1 MTRQP
6 PLLLI
11 IAIFALAF
19 LVPAWPWLS
28 GAVTIPYDAKS
39 TFLTPVAFMGRAFA
53 SGEWPFWTP
62 NIYAGWPL
70 IADPQSMQTSPL
82 HVLLALTGFGASFR
96 ANDAAIFA
104 YLFAG
109 GLALIFYFRDRGWH
123 AAGALLAALAF
134 TFGGSASARLQHIG
148 QVMSLAYLPIA
159 LFFLARGLDRSS
171 WRFGALAGVAGAFIT
186 LGRDQ
191 VALLELYV
199 LGGFVIAHWCG
210 AGWRM
215 RVRAS
220 VRPLIAGAIAG
231 ALIVALP
238 TLFTE
243 LLATDSQRPEI
254 SLFNAG
260 RGSMHY
266 SHMLSLIFPD
276 LFGAMD
282 PKVPFWGAGG
292 FAWNERFGMADLFLA
307 QNMTLLYAGA
317 LVPVLLVVGALRGWL
332 WSREVR
338 FFSIVSVFAAF
349 YAFGRYSPAFY
360 AMYELMP
367 GVKLFRR
374 PADATF
380 VFGAMVAIMAGY
392 ALHRWLSAPPAG
404 SRARAITIAIFAA
417 AAAAAIWLAL
427 TIGVAPAVVK
437 PIATGLCFLLAAA
450 VVLHVARRLSAP
462 LVAASLIALF
472 TCGDLAFNNAPHESN
487 GLPPARFDVM
497 RPDTRNETLALIE
510 QRLAQQAPD
519 HRDRIELIGIEYHW
533 PNICMIHGC
542 EQVFGHNPLRLKWFY
557 DATNVGDTV
566 ADMWQRRFSPLYPSY
581 RSTLADLFGVRLI
594 AISMPVEQFDK
605 SLKPGDLNF
614 VARTKDAYV
623 YENPRALPRV
633 MMVGDWKLADFNA
646 LTTSGWPADVDPLK
660 TVLLEKAPRG
670 SQLTMFESAGSARLV
685 RYANTEIVVEVS
697 SPSGGILVLND
708 VWHPWWRA
716 TIDGAD
722 AEIMRA
728 NVIFRAVDLPPG
740 KHTVRF
746 SFEPLRGAWRELRAK
761 LRGG

>member
-134 TFGGSASARLQHIG
+134 TFGGSARARLQHIG

-171 WRFGALAGVAGAFIT
+171 CRFGALAGVAGAFIT

-417 AAAAAIWLAL
+417 TAAAAIWLAL

-462 LVAASLIALF
+462 LAAASLIALF

-633 MMVGDWKLADFNA
+633 MMVGDWRVTDFKE
-646 LTTSGWPADVDPLK
+646 LTTAGWPPDVDPRK

-716 TIDGAD
+716 TIDGVD